1 LILELCFSK
10 AIPQMQDT
18 ARDALDQ
25 LDLSQTKS
33 KLLAIIANTL
43 VIQAAS
49 MQQFSILVF
58 LFLFLKNFQMRT
70 TQNHC

>member
-1 LILELCFSK
+1 
-10 AIPQMQDT
+10 MQDT

-49 MQQFSILVF
+49 HAAIQYLGFPFSISEEFSDAYYTKPLLNLCSDF
-58 LFLFLKNFQMRT
+58 TGNS
-70 TQNHC
+70 